1 MVIEELYLDLLKK
14 ELMGIGGKEYKP
26 ARGRLMTLL
35 KPLLKL
41 SRTPFLDIAQLIPDM
56 DDLKIQGRG
65 FSDASYTMIGLK
77 RLNNIQE
84 LYRAV
89 RADDIQGDLLEAGV
103 WRGGASI
110 FMRALLACHQD
121 QTRKVW
127 VADSFQGFPPSENE
141 WDQQIPW
148 QQFKSLAVSL
158 GTVKSNFSYFNLLD
172 NQVKFLKG
180 WFKDTLP
187 TADISSLAI
196 LRLDGDLYAST
207 MDVLHNLYAKVSK
220 GGFII
225 VDDYYSVEGCQQAV
239 TEFREMH
246 NISTTLHTIDWTA
259 VYWRKE

>member
-14 ELMGIGGKEYKP
+14 ELMCIVGKEYKP
-26 ARGRLMTLL
+26 VRGRLVSLL

-41 SRTPFLDIAQLIPDM
+41 SRRPFLEIAQLIPEKDE
-56 DDLKIQGRG
+56 LNIQGRG

-84 LYRAV
+84 LYKTV
-89 RADDIQGDLLEAGV
+89 REESVKGDFLEAGV

-110 FMRALLACHQD
+110 FMRALLACHHD

-141 WDQQIPW
+141 WDKQIPW

-158 GTVKSNFSYFNLLD
+158 AEVKSNFSYFNLLD
-172 NQVKFLKG
+172 DQVKFLKG

-187 TADISSLAI
+187 TADVSSLAI

-225 VDDYYSVEGCQQAV
+225 VDDYYSVDGCKQAV
-239 TEFREMH
+239 SEFREMH
-246 NISTTLHTIDWTA
+246 NIRATLHTIDWTA